1 LINRTVRRYATMK
14 IGQITLHANLN
25 ANIPAALIATVVVGG
40 LCYIVHEVLKNGDT
54 SAAIINACFS
64 NLPK

>member
-1 LINRTVRRYATMK
+1 MK